1 MSWIYETLL
10 LRVYPSYRARNKK
23 RKVGKS
29 VVGFERIGLTRS
41 RERNFSQPRLPTW
54 PMRAGEGGVVLVQGV
69 GEDIA
74 GDEFPAQFTTHFERP
89 GRLYYLLASGRG
101 ALGALG
107 ARGVGGALGVGG
119 RALSLSLSLFPRFL
133 CQPNRRTAPS
143 VAFYPTSR
151 IVRVPLSRGEP
162 LASFSLGA
170 SFFRACYDFFSFLF
184 FFLSEVI
191 LCATNLPVGCV
202 LGGVLCRYL
211 SPPPARNY
219 SVVSRIFIARTSLH
233 FPGGGGKIPFMQFF
247 KLPSIFIPRV
257 ESPRSRFAN
266 YSRLS
271 LSFSLQFG
279 RSSLFFFFAPIKARC
294 LHFSI
299 SPRIFLH
306 RYSYITL

>member
-1 MSWIYETLL
+1 MDIRDFIVKSLSFLSREEQEEKGGEKRGGFRTYRINKIAGKKLFTTKASNLADACRGGGCRPSPRSGGRYRRRWIPGAVYDTFRASRATLL
-10 LRVYPSYRARNKK
+10 FIS
-23 RKVGKS
+23 
-29 VVGFERIGLTRS
+29 ER
-41 RERNFSQPRLPTW
+41 
-54 PMRAGEGGVVLVQGV
+54 EGGARS
-69 GEDIA
+69 A
-74 GDEFPAQFTTHFERP
+74 G
-89 GRLYYLLASGRG
+89 SGG
-101 ALGALG
+101 SAA
-107 ARGVGGALGVGG
+107 GVGG

-233 FPGGGGKIPFMQFF
+233 FPGGEGKFPLCNFSSFLQF
-247 KLPSIFIPRV
+247 LSRESSRLDHVSLITRV
-257 ESPRSRFAN
+257 S
-266 YSRLS
+266 LS
-271 LSFSLQFG
+271 LSLY
-279 RSSLFFFFAPIKARC
+279 SSVAPHFFFFFAPIKARC

>member
-1 MSWIYETLL
+1 M
-10 LRVYPSYRARNKK
+10 
-23 RKVGKS
+23 
-29 VVGFERIGLTRS
+29 GFERIGLTRS

-151 IVRVPLSRGEP
+151 IVRVPLSRGEGGKGPSP
-162 LASFSLGA
+162 LFLSARLSFELVTT
-170 SFFRACYDFFSFLF
+170 FFPF
-184 FFLSEVI
+184 FF
-191 LCATNLPVGCV
+191 
-202 LGGVLCRYL
+202 
-211 SPPPARNY
+211 
-219 SVVSRIFIARTSLH
+219 
-233 FPGGGGKIPFMQFF
+233 FF
-247 KLPSIFIPRV
+247 
-257 ESPRSRFAN
+257 SPRSSFVQPT
-266 YSRLS
+266 SRLLVS
-271 LSFSLQFG
+271 
-279 RSSLFFFFAPIKARC
+279 
-294 LHFSI
+294 
-299 SPRIFLH
+299 
-306 RYSYITL
+306 

>member
-162 LASFSLGA
+162 FASFSLGA

-191 LCATNLPVGCV
+191 LCATNLPVACV

-233 FPGGGGKIPFMQFF
+233 FPGGEGKFPLCNFSSFLQF
-247 KLPSIFIPRV
+247 LSRESSRLDHVSLITRV
-257 ESPRSRFAN
+257 S
-266 YSRLS
+266 LS
-271 LSFSLQFG
+271 LSLY
-279 RSSLFFFFAPIKARC
+279 SSVAPHFFFFLRP
-294 LHFSI
+294 
-299 SPRIFLH
+299 
-306 RYSYITL
+306 

>member
-1 MSWIYETLL
+1 M
-10 LRVYPSYRARNKK
+10 
-23 RKVGKS
+23 
-29 VVGFERIGLTRS
+29 GFERIGLTRS

-101 ALGALG
+101 ALGA
-107 ARGVGGALGVGG
+107 RGVGGARREWGG
-119 RALSLSLSLFPRFL
+119 ARYLSLSHSFLVFSANLTDALPRLSPFIQPRALCVSHCRAGNPSPLF
-133 CQPNRRTAPS
+133 
-143 VAFYPTSR
+143 
-151 IVRVPLSRGEP
+151 LSAR
-162 LASFSLGA
+162 LSFELVTT
-170 SFFRACYDFFSFLF
+170 FFFFLF

-191 LCATNLPVGCV
+191 LCATNLPVACV

-279 RSSLFFFFAPIKARC
+279 RFSFFFSAHKSPLFAFFHLSSHLPPSLFIYYF
-294 LHFSI
+294 
-299 SPRIFLH
+299 
-306 RYSYITL
+306 IT

>member
-1 MSWIYETLL
+1 M
-10 LRVYPSYRARNKK
+10 
-23 RKVGKS
+23 
-29 VVGFERIGLTRS
+29 VGFERIGLTRS

-101 ALGALG
+101 ALGA
-107 ARGVGGALGVGG
+107 RGVGGARREWGG
-119 RALSLSLSLFPRFL
+119 ARYLSLSH
-133 CQPNRRTAPS
+133 
-143 VAFYPTSR
+143 
-151 IVRVPLSRGEP
+151 
-162 LASFSLGA
+162 
-170 SFFRACYDFFSFLF
+170 SFLVFSANLTDALPRLSPFIQPRALCVSHCRAGNPSPLFLSARLSFELVTTFFPFFF

-233 FPGGGGKIPFMQFF
+233 FPGGEGKFPLCNFSSFLQF
-247 KLPSIFIPRV
+247 LSRESSRLDHVSLITRV
-257 ESPRSRFAN
+257 S
-266 YSRLS
+266 LS
-271 LSFSLQFG
+271 LSLY
-279 RSSLFFFFAPIKARC
+279 SSVAPHFFFFFAPIKARC

>member
-119 RALSLSLSLFPRFL
+119 RALSLSLSHSFLVFSANLTDALPRLSPFIQPRALCVSHCRAGNPSPLFLSARLSFELVTTFFPFFFFFSPRSSFV
-133 CQPNRRTAPS
+133 Q
-143 VAFYPTSR
+143 PTSR
-151 IVRVPLSRGEP
+151 L
-162 LASFSLGA
+162 
-170 SFFRACYDFFSFLF
+170 
-184 FFLSEVI
+184 
-191 LCATNLPVGCV
+191 
-202 LGGVLCRYL
+202 
-211 SPPPARNY
+211 
-219 SVVSRIFIARTSLH
+219 VVS
-233 FPGGGGKIPFMQFF
+233 
-247 KLPSIFIPRV
+247 
-257 ESPRSRFAN
+257 
-266 YSRLS
+266 
-271 LSFSLQFG
+271 
-279 RSSLFFFFAPIKARC
+279 
-294 LHFSI
+294 
-299 SPRIFLH
+299 
-306 RYSYITL
+306 